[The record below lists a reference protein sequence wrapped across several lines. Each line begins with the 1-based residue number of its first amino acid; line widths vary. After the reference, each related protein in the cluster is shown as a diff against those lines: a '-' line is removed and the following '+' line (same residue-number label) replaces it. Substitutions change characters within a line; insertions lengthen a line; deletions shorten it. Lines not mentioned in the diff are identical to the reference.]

1 VIYVAVDEE
10 LINALDQWSPPVEVM
25 IEKTGNEWQMVA
37 RKHACPVDN
46 PVDNEEASDAPAQA

>member
-46 PVDNEEASDAPAQA
+46 PVDSDGASVASPEA